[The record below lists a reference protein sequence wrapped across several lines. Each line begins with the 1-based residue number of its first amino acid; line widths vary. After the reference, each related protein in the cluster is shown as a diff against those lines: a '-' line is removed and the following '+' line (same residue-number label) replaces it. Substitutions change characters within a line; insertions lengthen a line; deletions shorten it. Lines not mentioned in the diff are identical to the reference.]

1 MRIPL
6 ASRDNIEKVQLKG
19 VECGHSVDSVRTV
32 QCEVRTVMTGDI
44 YNEEAGDKW
53 TLDTGHNTAQHSAQV
68 Q

>member
-6 ASRDNIEKVQLKG
+6 ASRDNIEKVQVKG
-19 VECGHSVDSVRTV
+19 EDTAWTLRG

-53 TLDTGHNTAQHSAQV
+53 TLDTLDTIPHSTRHRC
-68 Q
+68 